1 MSKEKNGILKSG
13 FTPGSVGQGVNDRRR
28 ASMSISQAQAEQL
41 EELDSIKI
49 KTMYQM
55 VEDVQILSEGLT
67 LQRKLLY
74 GVQFFS
80 PGQTQHLTTM
90 GNLRNK
96 IVVLVQSGL
105 GAAIQRQRLRA

>member
-67 LQRKLLY
+67 LQRKLLFLSNSQARSFNSSNMQN
-74 GVQFFS
+74 VFEALELPPAHF
-80 PGQTQHLTTM
+80 
-90 GNLRNK
+90 
-96 IVVLVQSGL
+96 VSG
-105 GAAIQRQRLRA
+105 AIPAPRR